1 MNDATHPRPHAG
13 PTRGNVAAWVLLATL
28 AAAVA
33 LAAHAALF
41 PEPLGGA
48 GVLALALGVLGVAA
62 GAVVEGGAR

>member
-1 MNDATHPRPHAG
+1 MQQTTHPRPYAG

-28 AAAVA
+28 AAVVV

-41 PEPLGGA
+41 PAPLGGA
-48 GVLALALGVLGVAA
+48 GVLALALGVLGVGA